1 MGLFTRIKS
10 ELSSAGT
17 AARGAIDEGRV
28 RFEIFRVR
36 QAADAAAQALGYA
49 VHRARR
55 DGRELDPAT
64 LERLDAAVR
73 DREVEATRLETELAR
88 HRGDPVA
95 DSHPHS
101 RPDSAPAAHAESA
114 EAPTAADGSPAG
126 QSR

>member
-64 LERLDAAVR
+64 LKRLDTTLSE
-73 DREVEATRLETELAR
+73 RELEASRLQAELAR
-88 HRGDPVA
+88 HRGE
-95 DSHPHS
+95 
-101 RPDSAPAAHAESA
+101 AATE
-114 EAPTAADGSPAG
+114 TG
-126 QSR
+126 

>member
-55 DGRELDPAT
+55 DGRDLDPAT

-95 DSHPHS
+95 DSRPDS
-101 RPDSAPAAHAESA
+101 RPDSPPAESA
-114 EAPTAADGSPAG
+114 EPAEASTTADSDQPG